1 MDEEQTMR
9 KKNITTFIL
18 LPFVLSGCMSLFNDA
33 PEVKSMPIQ
42 QAPNPTTLDVAVIAS
57 NTKTP
62 IAVHF
67 FQLET
72 DEYFKRLD
80 YFELMKK
87 KRSKLDGEIVKY
99 SKKTLNPSQMEKF
112 HVRPDPSTRYYAIV
126 AGFKDVE
133 SNDNWR
139 FIQEIIPER
148 KNDITLIL
156 SQNSMK
162 KVYNLSRNSSEN
174 STNLSSKVE
183 IDTDKIANAAKD
195 TASDAI
201 RKKASE
207 SIGKIFN

>member
-1 MDEEQTMR
+1 MDEGKTMR
-9 KKNITTFIL
+9 KKNLTTFIL
-18 LPFVLSGCMSLFNDA
+18 LPFVLSGCMSLFDDA
-33 PEVKSMPIQ
+33 PEVKSIPIN

-67 FQLET
+67 FELET

-87 KRSKLDGEIVKY
+87 KRSKLDGEIIKY

-112 HVRPDPSTRYYAIV
+112 HVRPNANTRYYAIV

-139 FIQEIIPER
+139 FIQEIMPER

-162 KVYNLSRNSSEN
+162 KVHNLARNSSEN
-174 STNLSSKVE
+174 TTDSATKME
-183 IDTDKIANAAKD
+183 IDTDKITNTAKD
-195 TASDAI
+195 AASDAI
-201 RKKASE
+201 TKKASE

>member
-1 MDEEQTMR
+1 MSFFSDATGA
-9 KKNITTFIL
+9 KNI
-18 LPFVLSGCMSLFNDA
+18 
-33 PEVKSMPIQ
+33 PIQ

-87 KRSKLDGEIVKY
+87 KRSKLGGEIIKY

-112 HVRPDPSTRYYAIV
+112 HVRPDVNTRYYAIV
-126 AGFKDVE
+126 AGFKDVQ

-139 FIQEIIPER
+139 FIQEVIPER

-162 KVYNLSRNSSEN
+162 KVHNLSRSSSNNAMSSPLNS
-174 STNLSSKVE
+174 KIE
-183 IDTDKIANAAKD
+183 IDTEKITDTAKEA
-195 TASDAI
+195 ASDAI
-201 RKKASE
+201 TKKASE

>member
-1 MDEEQTMR
+1 MR
-9 KKNITTFIL
+9 TRYLFIFTLFTFI
-18 LPFVLSGCMSLFNDA
+18 LSGCMSFFGDA
-33 PEVKSMPIQ
+33 PEVKSIPIE

-57 NTKTP
+57 ETKTP
-62 IAVHF
+62 LAVHF

-87 KRSKLDGEIVKY
+87 KRSKLEGDIIKQ
-99 SKKTLNPSQMEKF
+99 SKKILNPSQMEKF
-112 HVRPDPSTRYYAIV
+112 HVRLDSNTRYYAV
-126 AGFKDVE
+126 VVGFKDVE

-162 KVYNLSRNSSEN
+162 KVYNLAGGNSSSPMPVKSN
-174 STNLSSKVE
+174 SPRVDTKKITHTVE
-183 IDTDKIANAAKD
+183 DV
-195 TASDAI
+195 ASEAI
-201 RKKASE
+201 RKKASDT
-207 SIGKIFN
+207 IGKYIH

>member
-1 MDEEQTMR
+1 
-9 KKNITTFIL
+9 
-18 LPFVLSGCMSLFNDA
+18 MSFFKDA
-33 PEVKSMPIQ
+33 PEVKAVPIQ

-67 FQLET
+67 FELEA

-87 KRSKLDGEIVKY
+87 KRSKLQGEIVRQ
-99 SKKTLNPSQMEKF
+99 SKKILNPAQMEKF
-112 HVRPDPSTRYYAIV
+112 HVRPSENVRYYAVV

-139 FIQEIIPER
+139 FIQEIVPER

-156 SQNSMK
+156 SQNNMK
-162 KVYNLSRNSSEN
+162 KVNNAPSNSAEQRDSNTQLSKKIQIN
-174 STNLSSKVE
+174 K
-183 IDTDKIANAAKD
+183 DKLQKAAEEV
-195 TASDAI
+195 AM
-201 RKKASE
+201 KKAEE
-207 SIGKIFN
+207 SIGSIFK